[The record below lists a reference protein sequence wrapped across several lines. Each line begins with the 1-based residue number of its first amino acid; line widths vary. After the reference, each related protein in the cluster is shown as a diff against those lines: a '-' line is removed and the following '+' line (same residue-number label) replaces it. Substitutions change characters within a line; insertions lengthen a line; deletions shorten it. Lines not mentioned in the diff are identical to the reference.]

1 MKKKIFYWSPCL
13 NPVGTVISTINSAI
27 AMASYQNKYEV
38 CIINACGEW
47 TEFRERFDNNS
58 IGLINLSFN
67 YFKFL
72 PKTGYFGSRL
82 SYLLIYFIS
91 FYYLLKLIKKEKPDI
106 LIAHLITSLPLTLLN
121 FFNLK
126 TKIILRISG
135 YPKLNLLRKFFWK
148 KTSSKITFITCP
160 TKSLLNDL
168 ANQNIFSNDK
178 LLYLPDAIVDLKKLA
193 ENKNNKSLIH
203 IEKHKKIILATGR
216 LTRQKNF
223 NFLIKEFGKFIKD
236 RDDYLLYIIGE
247 GEERKNLE
255 KTIQDN
261 NLNKKA
267 FLLGYKQN
275 VFSYMRKSE
284 IFVLSSLWEE
294 VGFVIVEAALNNL
307 YVISSD
313 CPNGPR
319 EFLNDGKNGI
329 LFQNNVK
336 DAIYKSLVK
345 FETLNNE
352 KKFRDKIMLKKNT
365 KIYSKFNHYR
375 ILKKIIF

>member
-1 MKKKIFYWSPCL
+1 M
-13 NPVGTVISTINSAI
+13 
-27 AMASYQNKYEV
+27 
-38 CIINACGEW
+38 
-47 TEFRERFDNNS
+47 
-58 IGLINLSFN
+58 
-67 YFKFL
+67 
-72 PKTGYFGSRL
+72 
-82 SYLLIYFIS
+82 
-91 FYYLLKLIKKEKPDI
+91 
-106 LIAHLITSLPLTLLN
+106 
-121 FFNLK
+121 
-126 TKIILRISG
+126 
-135 YPKLNLLRKFFWK
+135 
-148 KTSSKITFITCP
+148 
-160 TKSLLNDL
+160 
-168 ANQNIFSNDK
+168 
-178 LLYLPDAIVDLKKLA
+178 
-193 ENKNNKSLIH
+193 
-203 IEKHKKIILATGR
+203 ATGR

-365 KIYSKFNHYR
+365 KIYYKINNYK